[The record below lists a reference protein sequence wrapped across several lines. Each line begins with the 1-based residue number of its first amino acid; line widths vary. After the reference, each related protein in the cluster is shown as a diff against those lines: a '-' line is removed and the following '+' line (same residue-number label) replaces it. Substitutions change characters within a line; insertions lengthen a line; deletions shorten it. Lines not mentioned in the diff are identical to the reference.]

1 MKKFVTLM
9 LVLMLAMSSVSA
21 FACTGFYVGKDASAN
36 GTYMFGHTVDAWTS
50 AQGNVIVV
58 PRVENQPGRV
68 YQKGTSGEFPLPDT
82 TYKYTATPFIEGI
95 YDGSVVNE
103 MGVGISSA
111 TTCYITDEI
120 RAMDPPTENGLSEQF
135 MCELVGLC
143 AATAREGVQVLADYI
158 KMYGNAEQ
166 NCFVI
171 ADQNEAWY
179 METYTGYQWCAVKC
193 PDDCVAVYG
202 NNFMLQCVDPESEDV
217 MYSEG
222 MFSMPEEAG
231 LAKYTEDG
239 KFDIFATYSGD
250 TLKDGNA
257 MRTWYGHVLF
267 APSTVGDYES
277 GKEYE
282 LFYKP
287 DELIT
292 LNDVFDMTRSRYE
305 NTPFCP
311 EDQEDYDYG
320 TRVIAIE
327 RQINIGVVEIYDDL
341 PAEMAGTTWVC
352 NSEAEHGVYIPV
364 NMLTEAVAEGYDY
377 VPEVGGVDEKLAHYC
392 FKRLNALSKQDRA
405 WYGQGV
411 RDYWNLIEEDLVASY
426 PEVLAEAKALYDTDP
441 QAAKD
446 YMTEYTVGL
455 QEKALE
461 DANKIFDE
469 LMWYI
474 ISCTNTSKDPHSFD
488 PFVPSMLAEAIEA
501 AAADAAAMADAAE
514 EAVAEDVAA

>member
-1 MKKFVTLM
+1 MKKFVTLLLAVM
-9 LVLMLAMSSVSA
+9 LVMSSMSA

-36 GTYMFGHTVDAWTS
+36 GTYIFGHTVDGWTS

-58 PRVENQPGRV
+58 DRVENQPGRM
-68 YQKGTSGEFPLPDT
+68 YQKGASGEFPLPDT
-82 TYKYTATPFIEGI
+82 TYKYTATPFIEGV

-120 RAMDPPTENGLSEQF
+120 RAMDPTTENGLGEQF

-143 AATAREGVQVLADYI
+143 AGTAREGVEVLAKYI
-158 KMYGNAEQ
+158 EMFGNAEQ

-217 MYSEG
+217 MYSDG
-222 MFSMPEEAG
+222 LFSMPEEAG

-239 KFDIFATYSGD
+239 QFDLFATYSGG
-250 TLKDGNA
+250 TVKDGNT

-267 APSTVGDYES
+267 APSTIGDYES
-277 GKEYE
+277 GKIYE

-287 DELIT
+287 DEKIT

-311 EDQEDYDYG
+311 EDQENYDWS

-327 RQINIGVVEIYDDL
+327 RQVNIGAIEIYDDL
-341 PAEMAGTTWVC
+341 PAEMAATTWVC
-352 NSEAEHGVYIPV
+352 NSEAEHSVYIPV
-364 NMLTEAVAEGYDY
+364 NVMTEDVAEGYDY
-377 VPEVGGVDEKLAHYC
+377 IPEVGGPDEKLAHYC
-392 FKRLNALSKQDRA
+392 FKRLNALSKQDRE
-405 WYGQGV
+405 WYGKGV
-411 RDYWNLIEEDLVASY
+411 REYWNMVEEDLVASY
-426 PEVLAEAKALYDTDP
+426 PAVLAEAKALYETDP
-441 QAAKD
+441 AAAKA
-446 YMTEYTVGL
+446 YITEYTIAQ
-455 QEKALE
+455 QEKAVN

-474 ISCTNTSKDPHSFD
+474 IGCTNTTKDPHSFD
-488 PFVPSMLAEAIEA
+488 PFVPSMLAEAIA
-501 AAADAAAMADAAE
+501 AAEMEASEMAA